1 MSDPWKIGR
10 FYNSYATQEIA
21 WTQEEKL
28 KELECGFWF
37 LGHGEGGCG
46 H

>member
-10 FYNSYATQEIA
+10 FYNSYATQETA

-28 KELECGFWF
+28 KELECGFLLWVMERR
-37 LGHGEGGCG
+37 LW
-46 H
+46 